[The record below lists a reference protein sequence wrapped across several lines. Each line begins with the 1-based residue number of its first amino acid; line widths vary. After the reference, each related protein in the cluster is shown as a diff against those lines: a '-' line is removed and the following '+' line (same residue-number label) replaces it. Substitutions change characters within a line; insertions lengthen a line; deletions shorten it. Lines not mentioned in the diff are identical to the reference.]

1 MRRNALASLPVD
13 LKLGLTSFNEI
24 PAMVNIAANV
34 SRQGRSDLAG
44 LYLTMED
51 FDFVKI
57 IGGDMLGFNA
67 VQVSSFKE
75 LA

>member
-1 MRRNALASLPVD
+1 MPVD

-24 PAMVNIAANV
+24 PAMVNIAASV
-34 SRQGRSDLAG
+34 SRKGRSDLARM
-44 LYLTMED
+44 YLAMED
-51 FDFVKI
+51 SDFVKI